1 MNAVHVV
8 ALVLHLIGLVLGL
21 GGATMTD
28 VLFVTCIR
36 QRRADETL
44 TLVMSTAARVVVV
57 GYSTL
62 VGSGV
67 LLVIS
72 GSPTSPRF
80 WAKMIVV
87 AVIGANG
94 LAAHRITLPHLSRR
108 VSEGAGEM
116 SRGFLA
122 QLSVVAAVS
131 LTSWYMALLMGA
143 WRTAPLSFGEWMIG
157 YVVLLGAAITM
168 SLQMTPRLLR
178 TAQPDLEMVLPQL
191 APAVLQ
197 AAAVWPEAQ
206 EMAASASPS

>member
-1 MNAVHVV
+1 MTAVHVV

-44 TLVMSTAARVVVV
+44 TLVMTTAARVVVG
-57 GYSTL
+57 GYAIL

-67 LLVIS
+67 LLVVA

-94 LAAHRITLPHLSRR
+94 LAAHRITLPQVSRR
-108 VSEGAGEM
+108 VSDGASEM
-116 SRGFLA
+116 PHGFLV
-122 QLSVVAAVS
+122 QLSVVAAIS
-131 LTSWYMALLMGA
+131 LTSWYTALFMGA
-143 WRTAPLSFGEWMIG
+143 WRTAPLSLAAWMSG
-157 YVVLLGAAITM
+157 YVVLLGAAITI

-178 TAQPDLEMVLPQL
+178 TAQPDLELVLPQL

-197 AAAVWPEAQ
+197 AAAV
-206 EMAASASPS
+206 

>member
-28 VLFVTCIR
+28 VLFVTCTR

-44 TLVMSTAARVVVV
+44 TLVMTTAARVVVV
-57 GYSTL
+57 GYSIL
-62 VGSGV
+62 IGSGL
-67 LLVIS
+67 LLVVS

-94 LAAHRITLPHLSRR
+94 LAAHRITLPHLSLR
-108 VSEGAGEM
+108 VSDAAREIPH
-116 SRGFLA
+116 RFLV
-122 QLSVVAAVS
+122 QLSVVAAIS
-131 LTSWYMALLMGA
+131 LTSWYTALLMGA
-143 WRTAPLSFGEWMIG
+143 WRAAPLSFGAWMIG
-157 YVVLLGAAITM
+157 YVVVLGAAITM

-178 TAQPDLEMVLPQL
+178 TAHPDLAIVLPQL

-197 AAAVWPEAQ
+197 AAAVWPEPQ
-206 EMAASASPS
+206 EMAASAAP